1 MRTKRSILLLAGL
14 ALMCAASQAQAQDFP
29 NRPIRFVVG
38 FPPGGSVDVLARAVG
53 TQASKGLGQSV
64 VVENHA
70 GASTNV
76 ASDLVAKAR
85 PDGYTVLVASDSVA
99 INKSLFRT
107 LGFDPVTSFQPVTL
121 AILAPQILA
130 VRSGLGVST
139 PADYVSKVR
148 EAPGKIS
155 VAITGKGTIGH
166 LISERIN
173 LSLGLSVNH
182 VPYTGGA
189 PAARDLIGGHVD
201 GLWITLPAVT
211 PQIRAGSMVP
221 VAIASPKRSPAIAN
235 VPTFAET
242 VMPGLSL
249 DSWQGFLVPAGTP
262 RPIVDRLNREIV
274 AALRSEMVTK
284 PLVELGFEIVAGT
297 PEEFA
302 AVIAADVTR
311 FGEIVRAAK
320 IQVD

>member
-1 MRTKRSILLLAGL
+1 MRTKRTILLLAGL
-14 ALMCAASQAQAQDFP
+14 ALVCAVSQAHAQDFP
-29 NRPIRFVVG
+29 NRPIRFIVG

-53 TQASKGLGQSV
+53 NQASRSLGQSV

-99 INKSLFRT
+99 INKSLFKT

-130 VRSGLGVST
+130 VRKGFGVET
-139 PADYVSKVR
+139 PADYVRKVR
-148 EAPGKIS
+148 EAPGQVS
-155 VAITGKGTIGH
+155 LAITGKGTIGH
-166 LISERIN
+166 LISERIS
-173 LSLGLSVNH
+173 LALGLSVNH

-189 PAARDLIGGHVD
+189 PAARDVVGGHVD
-201 GLWITLPAVT
+201 GLWITLPGIT
-211 PQIRAGSMVP
+211 TQIRVGSVVP
-221 VAIASPKRSPAIAN
+221 VAIASPKRSPAIPN

-274 AALRSEMVTK
+274 AALRSETVTK